1 MRAGKLGVGMSFLMA
16 KLISSALAMV
26 DFEDTSGDINEDE
39 LTAKKFFICLV
50 ELVAT
55 THHISGLSNHV
66 LIPRIS
72 VQY

>member
-1 MRAGKLGVGMSFLMA
+1 MA
-16 KLISSALAMV
+16 KLASAPLAVV

-39 LTAKKFFICLV
+39 LVAKKFSISLV
-50 ELVAT
+50 DLVAT

-66 LIPRIS
+66 HIPRIS